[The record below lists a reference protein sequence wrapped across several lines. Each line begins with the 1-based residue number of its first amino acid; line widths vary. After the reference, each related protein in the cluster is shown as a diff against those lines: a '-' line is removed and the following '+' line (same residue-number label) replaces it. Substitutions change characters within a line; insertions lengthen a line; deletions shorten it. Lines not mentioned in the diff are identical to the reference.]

1 MTSDRRTSACRRLFP
16 EKATSGDSGNTAKD
30 LLVQEIK
37 KFCDKWNL
45 DSTTGLPRPGPYEWR
60 PVFNGPMKKEM
71 EVEFQD
77 NEDKGRQIIDGPDAR
92 VGSSCLGGKERGPVT
107 NGSSFRA
114 TTSSRS
120 ILQTV
125 SKRVDYQTVA
135 ASLETAAS
143 VDSDIYATSLPVSFR
158 NTAKSLHF
166 ESRDGETPAE
176 ERSESSVPSH
186 NYSSKERET
195 SVVSS
200 LSMTKV
206 NDLLFSQIPRTS
218 GTPIDD
224 CIDTEETR
232 HSQMTIK
239 GQNLSLA

>member
-16 EKATSGDSGNTAKD
+16 EKATDGDSGNTAKD
-30 LLVQEIK
+30 LLMQEFK

-60 PVFNGPMKKEM
+60 RVVNGPKTKET

-77 NEDKGRQIIDGPDAR
+77 NKDKGRQIHGPDAR
-92 VGSSCLGGKERGPVT
+92 VGPSCLGGKERGLVT

-120 ILQTV
+120 ILTV
-125 SKRVDYQTVA
+125 SKRVDSQPVT
-135 ASLETAAS
+135 ASLETAS

-166 ESRDGETPAE
+166 ESRDGETSAE

-186 NYSSKERET
+186 NYSKERET
-195 SVVSS
+195 AVVSS

-206 NDLLFSQIPRTS
+206 NDLLFSEIPRTS

-224 CIDTEETR
+224 CIGTGETR
-232 HSQMTIK
+232 HCQMTIK
-239 GQNLSLA
+239 GQNLSLG